1 MSFISQSIFPPLLNK
16 VLPVLKLQKFLLFHI
31 THLIILQFILEIN
44 QIICS
49 NGELLSKTVTEI
61 SIKG

>member
-1 MSFISQSIFPPLLNK
+1 MP
-16 VLPVLKLQKFLLFHI
+16 KLQKCILFHI

-49 NGELLSKTVTEI
+49 NGELLSNTMTEI